1 MLTLETLFD
10 EGFYLAQNQEVEE
23 AIADGLFETAFE
35 HFSRYGQF
43 EGRNP
48 NPIFDSEYYLAQN
61 PHIQSE
67 VEEGITTAA
76 AHFVNIGQTDNR
88 SPNPFFD
95 PVFYL
100 QQNPTVSQGVA
111 KGEFTAFEHFLKI
124 GQFQGLDPSESFNTE
139 FYRDRNFDAVEG
151 IEDEIIGSLF
161 EHFYR
166 FGLELGRLG
175 APPQLMDDLS
185 NAIALDTLLGSR
197 TIVNSVTDDNPVN
210 IYEFIIPNNGSEFSL
225 FLHGLKADA
234 NVDLIQDINQNQ
246 AIQPDDIIASSNN
259 PALATES
266 IDIDLLPTGTY
277 FVRVSQFQGE
287 TIYALELSAIPLDI

>member
-124 GQFQGLDPSESFNTE
+124 GQFEGLDPSDSFNTE

-266 IDIDLLPTGTY
+266 IDIDLLPMGTY

>member
-10 EGFYLAQNQEVEE
+10 EQFYLAQNQDVEE
-23 AIADGLFETAFE
+23 AIAEGLFQTAFE

-43 EGRNP
+43 ERRHP

-61 PHIQSE
+61 PDIQSE
-67 VEEGITTAA
+67 VEEGITTVA
-76 AHFVNIGQTDNR
+76 AHFVNIGQTENR

-111 KGEFTAFEHFLKI
+111 NGEFTAFEHFLKI

-139 FYRDRNFDAVEG
+139 FYRARNFDAVQG
-151 IEDEIIGSLF
+151 IEEEIVGSLF

-175 APPQLMDDLS
+175 APPDIRDDLS

-210 IYEFIIPNNGSEFSL
+210 IYEFIIPNNASEFSL
-225 FLHGLKADA
+225 FMHGLKADA
-234 NVDLIQDINQNQ
+234 NVDLIQDLNQNQ

-266 IDIDLLPTGTY
+266 IDIDLLPMGTY

>member
-10 EGFYLAQNQEVEE
+10 EQFYLAQNQEVEE
-23 AIADGLFETAFE
+23 AIAEGLFQTAFE

-43 EGRNP
+43 EGRHP

-67 VEEGITTAA
+67 VEEGITTVA

-111 KGEFTAFEHFLKI
+111 NGEFTAFEHFLKI

-151 IEDEIIGSLF
+151 IEEEIIGSLF

-175 APPQLMDDLS
+175 APPQLIDDLS

-197 TIVNSVTDDNPVN
+197 TIVNSVTDDKPVD
-210 IYEFIIPNNGSEFSL
+210 IYEFIIPNNASEFSL
-225 FLHGLKADA
+225 FMHGLKADA
-234 NVDLIQDINQNQ
+234 NVDLIQDFKQNQ

-266 IDIDLLPTGTY
+266 IDIDVLNSGTY